1 MKYSKFILLI
11 IGIVV
16 MGILAAMRISPYITK
31 AAFGTS
37 PPWII
42 NDHLLPGTTFEQIIN
57 LSRNETSQDM
67 KVTVEIDGD
76 KEIEKWLKIENED
89 NLIMKKGETILP
101 MKVVIK
107 VPRLAAIKEY
117 NGGIHT
123 TLESIPENGEPQGG
137 SVVIKLGAYITV
149 KLNVV
154 GEEITDYKVKA
165 IYVDKLNN
173 KEDFHINLD
182 IENLGNTEISKIEG
196 QVVIYD
202 KNEENIL
209 KSFTFQD
216 LEEVVP
222 PDTVTKTKIVYN
234 GVHLDPG
241 EYWVVVKAYK
251 DGEVVY
257 ENRLYQKVNEETA
270 ITENVSVK
278 KPGIPKLPQETE
290 IQPET
295 ETGKEIVSAEQPEM
309 HEAAQSNNFIVIFG
323 IIGISFGLLSMIA
336 IIVLLVILIR
346 NQRQTAIQ
354 RYLTEHKL
362 HNEK

>member
-11 IGIVV
+11 IGIIV
-16 MGILAAMRISPYITK
+16 MGVLATMKINPYVTK

-42 NDHLLPGTTFEQIIN
+42 NDHLLPGSTFEQIIN

-123 TLESIPENGEPQGG
+123 TLESIPEDGAQGG
-137 SVVIKLGAYITV
+137 SVAIRLGAYITV

-165 IYVDKLNN
+165 IYVDKLND

-202 KNEENIL
+202 KNEENVL

-222 PDTVTKTKIVYN
+222 PDTVTKSKIVYN
-234 GVHLDPG
+234 GVNLDPG
-241 EYWVVVKAYK
+241 EYWVVAKAYK

-257 ENRLYQKVNEETA
+257 ENRLFQKVDAKVVPVITPEDVGVKRPAIPTLAEKEEGIAISAETELKEAAPLVPQENRIFIVFGLVGLGFGLVALTA
-270 ITENVSVK
+270 I
-278 KPGIPKLPQETE
+278 
-290 IQPET
+290 
-295 ETGKEIVSAEQPEM
+295 
-309 HEAAQSNNFIVIFG
+309 
-323 IIGISFGLLSMIA
+323 II
-336 IIVLLVILIR
+336 LLVVLIK

-362 HNEK
+362 HNE